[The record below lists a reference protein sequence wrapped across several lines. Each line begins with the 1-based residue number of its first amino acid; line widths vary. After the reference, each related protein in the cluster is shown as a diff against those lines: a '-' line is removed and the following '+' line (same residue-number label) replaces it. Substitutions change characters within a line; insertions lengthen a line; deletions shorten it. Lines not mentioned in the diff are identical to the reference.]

1 MKGAILLLAL
11 ACSVVLLSGCVSQ
24 PPQPAPTPAPIVT
37 PVPSTTPTPEAT
49 PALTPTPETAPSP
62 TPHLEGGNLTL
73 LMLGRSVTENW
84 AGFMGLESDGTGYSG
99 DYGGLHII
107 TRHIDTPPD
116 LPDSVDTYMEEA
128 GGAADV
134 VFFKLCF
141 EDFST
146 EAGENIE
153 RNEGYVQ
160 RAYEAVVVRHHKGL
174 IIGNALPMVQT
185 QTTPGL
191 VQNHREY
198 DAWLEEFARSHAG
211 VCVLDLH
218 GALATAAGYL
228 NPDYASA
235 PDDSH
240 PNERGYEVITPLLL
254 EKARECR

>member
-1 MKGAILLLAL
+1 MKRAALLLAL
-11 ACSVVLLSGCVSQ
+11 ACSLVLLSGCISQ
-24 PPQPAPTPAPIVT
+24 PPQPTPTPAPFAT
-37 PVPSTTPTPEAT
+37 PSPSTTPTPEAT
-49 PALTPTPETAPSP
+49 PALTPAPEAAPSP

-84 AGFMGLESDGTGYSG
+84 AGFMGLEYDGTGYSG
-99 DYGGLHII
+99 DYGGFHII

-116 LPDSVDTYMEEA
+116 LPDSVDAYVEEA
-128 GGAADV
+128 GGAADA

-146 EAGENIE
+146 EEGSIE

-160 RAYEAVVVRHHKGL
+160 RAYETAVVRHHKTL
-174 IIGNALPMVQT
+174 IMDNALPMVQIY
-185 QTTPGL
+185 TTPGL
-191 VQNHREY
+191 VQNHLEY
-198 DAWLEEFARSHAG
+198 DAWLEEFARTHSG

-218 GALATAAGYL
+218 GALATPAGYL

-254 EKARECR
+254 GKARNCG